1 MILFVDSLTVIDFS
15 YLCNQRGAV
24 GESWIV
30 DLTLHGQLNDESMVL
45 DFALVKKQIKRII
58 DDTIDHKLAIAKGLN
73 GTVDMKDGRVELDYQ
88 FGQGDQSHH
97 LAMSAPEQAV
107 CLLEGDKVD
116 EQSVIEFLKSVIMA
130 QMPENVKDIGIELR
144 PEQAESFYY
153 HYSHGLK
160 KHDGNCQRIIHGHR
174 SQIGVFVDGMKHP
187 RLQKQWASKWQD
199 IYLGTEEDIVTP
211 QQLRNVQAHEG
222 DVCFAY
228 DATQG
233 YFELAISAK
242 RCDILPCDTTVE
254 CIAEYLAQQIKLES
268 ANREIM
274 VKAYEGVGKGAIAYA

>member
-1 MILFVDSLTVIDFS
+1 MILFVDALTVIDFS
-15 YLCNQRGAV
+15 YLCNKRGAI

-58 DDTIDHKLAIAKGLN
+58 DDTIDHKLAVAKGLD
-73 GTVDMKDGRVELDYQ
+73 GKVTVADNRVDLDCQ
-88 FGQGDQSHH
+88 FGDGHH
-97 LAMSAPEQAV
+97 LAMNAPEQAV
-107 CLLEGDKVD
+107 CLLEGEEVN
-116 EQSVIEFLKSVIMA
+116 EQSVISFLKSVIMPK
-130 QMPENVKDIGIELR
+130 MPSNVKDIGIELR
-144 PEQAESFYY
+144 AEQSESFYY

-174 SQIGVFVDGMKHP
+174 SQLGVFVDGMKHP
-187 RLQKQWASKWQD
+187 RLQKEWATKWQD
-199 IYLGTEEDIVTP
+199 IYLGTEEDVIDASNLKYVTAST
-211 QQLRNVQAHEG
+211 N

-228 DATQG
+228 EATQG
-233 YFELAISAK
+233 YFELAMSKA

-254 CIAEYLAQQIKLES
+254 CIAEYLAKQIKDTMPD
-268 ANREIM
+268 NTIT